1 MNALE
6 LISKD
11 SMKSEMPSIN
21 VGDTVK
27 IFIQRLNGDEYV
39 SMSFDIV
46 LGQLF

>member
-11 SMKSEMPSIN
+11 SMKAELPAFA

-27 IFIQRLNGDEYV
+27 VYVRIKEGEKHRLQIF
-39 SMSFDIV
+39 
-46 LGQLF
+46 